1 MSRVYRSRRDR
12 WITGLCGGLA
22 ESFGISAGILRL
34 LLVIAIP
41 FTSGAVILLY
51 LIASLVVSKEPYQPH
66 DPFHTGGWN
75 SNYPP
80 GPGYG
85 SGERNGRY
93 DNDRRFS
100 HQEFKRDFEQR
111 FSGRRGPFEPHTPP
125 RPPHFGSE
133 QRSQAGGFGRMD
145 ESNLDYMMG
154 DIEKKAMQKELDE
167 LRAKLAKYENGKQ
180 EKGEE

>member
-1 MSRVYRSRRDR
+1 MSRVYRSRKDR

-22 ESFGISAGILRL
+22 DSFGISSGILRL

-66 DPFHTGGWN
+66 DPFHGGWN
-75 SNYPP
+75 SGYPP
-80 GPGYG
+80 GGGYG
-85 SGERNGRY
+85 PGPGPHGYEK
-93 DNDRRFS
+93 DRRYS

-111 FSGRRGPFEPHTPP
+111 FSGHRGPFDAPPPP
-125 RPPHFGSE
+125 RGPQYGNDN
-133 QRSQAGGFGRMD
+133 RNQAGGYGRMN

-167 LRAKLAKYENGKQ
+167 LRQKLAKYENGKH